1 MKTKIVGVTYDNPDG
16 TNRQN
21 ILRRMKDKG
30 CEDER
35 LTFVHEKNNPR
46 DPNAVMILNKKNE
59 CLGYLK
65 SDYAES
71 VAAMLDDGLDIHAYI
86 INFTGGTASHPA
98 IGCNINIPMID
109 IDESREQHD
118 KAYTVSQ
125 RCTPLVQ
132 VVSWCIFGSIIMAVT
147 WGVWHLTENVLGTL
161 FIALMLLGIMASA
174 INDSSDD

>member
-59 CLGYLK
+59 CLGY
-65 SDYAES
+65 AES
-71 VAAMLDDGLDIHAYI
+71 VAAMLDDELDVHAYI
-86 INFTGGTASHPA
+86 INFTGGTASRPA
-98 IGCNINIPMID
+98 IGCNIDIPMID
-109 IDESREQHD
+109 IDESRGQHD

-125 RCTPLVQ
+125 RCTPLAQ